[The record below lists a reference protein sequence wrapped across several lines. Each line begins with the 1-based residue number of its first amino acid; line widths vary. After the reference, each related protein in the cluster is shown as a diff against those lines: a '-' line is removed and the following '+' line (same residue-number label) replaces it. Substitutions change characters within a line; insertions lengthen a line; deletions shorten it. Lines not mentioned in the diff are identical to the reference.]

1 MRTYYHLLICLLLPL
16 SFQGCGIN
24 ASKEFFLRDQV
35 DIAYIKRIAVLPFEN
50 NTKDNFVA
58 PRARDLASTQILSQR
73 IFDVVDKGQVDS
85 ALREEAIKPG
95 TPLDDLTIKRLGQR
109 LNVQALLLGSVD
121 HAGEQ
126 HKGASSFSELSLT
139 MRLIDSKTALL
150 LWQTSGSG
158 SGYSVV
164 DRLFGLNPKDAFE
177 VTMGLIDHLLSSIP
191 RTSGSTGASR

>member
-1 MRTYYHLLICLLLPL
+1 MRTFYYLLICLLLL
-16 SFQGCGIN
+16 TFWGCGAN
-24 ASKEFFLRDQV
+24 ASKDYFLREQV

-58 PRARDLASTQILSQR
+58 PRARDLATTQILSQR

-109 LNVQALLLGSVD
+109 LNVQAILLGSVD

-126 HKGASSFSELSLT
+126 HKGASSFAELSLT
-139 MRLIDSKTALL
+139 MRLIDSKTAIL

-177 VTMGLIDHLLSSIP
+177 VTMTLIDDLLSSIP
-191 RTSGSTGASR
+191 RTKAGSTATQ